1 LKLKLFRNL
10 ENKSIIFF
18 KKIIIFL
25 YNIKNIMGDLSVYL
39 TQGDSSFEF
48 MVSSPMV
55 FASKPTHLEA
65 IIVLSRRSLD
75 IVQKKIMVKFVQTLE
90 NKFSLE
96 ETKMT
101 LDATDGLQVGLKYVI
116 KLNLFSASVK
126 LAVSSKIIATVAALP
141 SQAKILGVKNLELG
155 KTELTLD
162 LGPWQGAPITVARI
176 LLFKDKQADE
186 EDEIT
191 TADVPMTAVDSWYD
205 ETKQY
210 TFALP
215 NSMVDGFNEYL
226 VKVALISSIGIG
238 PFSEV
243 KRFQSRNVP
252 DCPLAL
258 KLIHSHL
265 DNTVVAEWKQGE
277 DARQYPPSD
286 LSQDLKVLFKPWE
299 GSEEQVLFYSRDGIL
314 PKREEAS
321 VSTGEKPI
329 DMHVLNQLTI
339 PLQTLSAFLHDLSN
353 KFPDKQLSRKQEFEC
368 RMTTSDGINES
379 LPAVSN
385 VIHILRAYGNV
396 GVLAANAFRVGVSGQ
411 QTIRHDGEVD
421 RVVTVRATLKEA
433 YTFAALKQLL
443 TERSN
448 QWATGVEYE
457 VALTQDDGECKMVA
471 FGSITF
477 DETTDRTSITSLP
490 AKEFSTSDKLDICFW
505 LIDEAGNKSSSFQ
518 FPEELPLKVSAV
530 ASHIAPFKVE
540 PGAIITTL
548 VYVFK
553 GTKSSTLAA
562 TLSTR
567 PTSDLSFNLFP
578 FVPSLPLLLV
588 ATGQPDE
595 YKVSY
600 PFQVIQ
606 SSSQKVDIKLS
617 VDETDAG
624 VSSQIYSD
632 AEPSQL
638 VVSETDLGEVVM
650 NFNAFDRTPEPE
662 SPSDYQVLV
671 FIEKAVIIRKLQIL
685 NNIQITRVIK
695 LQVSASSNMLTFQDE
710 EDEENTLE
718 VAFSMLSSC
727 VGISVP
733 SQSDQQLLD
742 DLTMRNLASLKD
754 SYIFCYLD
762 ISDLQPSKLS
772 IKTQVIRYILGQ
784 QYMAEKIT
792 QVILKDV
799 ASFGV
804 ASENFDYSEDKRKVA
819 ILINTH
825 GNDEDTMVI
834 SLLALAAS
842 GTDNSIP
849 QFRTCNLLSSDLIQR
864 GSETWAL
871 IPYGDDSDGRHTNIG
886 AFLTILYNL
895 GITSNQIK
903 FSILAQQGSG
913 AIIAELEEIQ
923 AGLAT
928 PPAAHL
934 GGLTFTSAQ
943 GLTFQQSI

>member
-1 LKLKLFRNL
+1 M
-10 ENKSIIFF
+10 
-18 KKIIIFL
+18 
-25 YNIKNIMGDLSVYL
+25 YNIKNIMGDTTLNVDL

-48 MVSSPMV
+48 TVSSLMV
-55 FASKPTHLEA
+55 FDSKPTHLEA

-101 LDATDGLQVGLKYVI
+101 LDETDGLHVGLKYVI

-141 SQAKILGVKNLELG
+141 SQAKIIGVKNLELG

-162 LGPWQGAPITVARI
+162 LGPWQGASPKVARI

-191 TADVPMTAVDSWYD
+191 TADVPMTAVENWYD
-205 ETKQY
+205 ASKQY

-215 NSMVDGFNEYL
+215 DDMVDGFNEYL

-277 DARQYPPSD
+277 DARQYPASD
-286 LSQDLKVLFKPWE
+286 LSQDLKVLCKPWE
-299 GSEEQVLFYSRDGIL
+299 GSDETVLFYSKERIL

-321 VSTGEKPI
+321 VSTGEQPI
-329 DMHVLNQLTI
+329 DMHALNQLI
-339 PLQTLSAFLHDLSN
+339 ISLQTLSAFLDELSIQ
-353 KFPDKQLSRKQEFEC
+353 FPDRQLSRSTGFEC
-368 RMTTSDGINES
+368 RVTTSDEINKS

-385 VIHILRAYGNV
+385 IISILRASGDV
-396 GVLAANAFRVGVSGQ
+396 GVLAENAFRVGVSGQ
-411 QTIRHDGEVD
+411 QTIRHDGEVE
-421 RVVTVRATLKEA
+421 RTVEVKATLKDGN
-433 YTFAALKQLL
+433 TFADLRKLL
-443 TERSN
+443 TEHSN
-448 QWATGVEYE
+448 QWATGVGYE
-457 VALTQDDGECKMVA
+457 VALTQEDGECKMVA

-477 DETTDRTSITSLP
+477 NDTTDRTSITSLP
-490 AKEFSTSDKLDICFW
+490 AEEFSSSDKLDIRFW
-505 LIDEAGNKSSSFQ
+505 LIDNAGNKSGSFP
-518 FPEELPLKVSAV
+518 FSEELSLKVSAV
-530 ASHIAPFKVE
+530 ASHIAPFVVE
-540 PGAIITTL
+540 IGGIISTL
-548 VYVFK
+548 VNVFK

-567 PTSDLSFNLFP
+567 PTSDLSFN
-578 FVPSLPLLLV
+578 FVSSLQLLLV

-600 PFQVIQ
+600 HFPVIP
-606 SSSQKVDIKLS
+606 SLSQKVEIKLS
-617 VDETDAG
+617 VDEIEAG

-632 AEPSQL
+632 AESSQL
-638 VVSETDLGEVVM
+638 VVSDTDLEEVVI

-685 NNIQITRVIK
+685 NNIEITRVIK
-695 LQVSASSNMLTFQDE
+695 LKVLASSNMLTFQDE
-710 EDEENTLE
+710 ADEENTLE
-718 VAFSMLSSC
+718 VAFSMPSSC
-727 VGISVP
+727 VGIRVP
-733 SQSDQQLLD
+733 LQSDPQLLA
-742 DLTMRNLASLKD
+742 DLTMRNLAYLKD
-754 SYIFCYLD
+754 SHFFCYLN

-792 QVILKDV
+792 QVTLKDV

-804 ASENFDYSEDKRKVA
+804 ASEDFDYSEDKKKVA

-825 GNDEDTMVI
+825 GNYVDTMVI

-849 QFRTCNLLSSDLIQR
+849 QFKTCNLLPSDLIQR

-871 IPYGDDSDGRHTNIG
+871 IPYGKDSDGGYSNIG

-903 FSILAQQGSG
+903 FSILKQQGSG